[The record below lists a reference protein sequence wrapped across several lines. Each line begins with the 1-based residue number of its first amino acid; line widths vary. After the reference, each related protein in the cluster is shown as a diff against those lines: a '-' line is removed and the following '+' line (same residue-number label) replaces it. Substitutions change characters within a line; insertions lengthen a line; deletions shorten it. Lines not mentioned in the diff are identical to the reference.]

1 MNNIML
7 DLETMGTGLDAA
19 IIAVGAV
26 RFDTDITARFY
37 KIVSLKSSV
46 DAGLRMDPETVLW
59 WMRRSEEARAE
70 FDEEATTLFDCLM
83 SFSEWIGKDAIVWGN
98 GVDFDNVI
106 LANAYKALKI
116 RAPWDFWNN
125 RCYRTLKALH
135 PEIELER
142 TGTYHRAVD
151 DAESQA
157 QHLIRILTSS
167 RSDQVSG

>member
-1 MNNIML
+1 ML

-70 FDEEATTLFDCLM
+70 FDEDATTLFDALM
-83 SFSEWIGKDAIVWGN
+83 AFAEWIDKDAMVWGN

-106 LANAYKALKI
+106 LANAYRTLKI
-116 RAPWDFWNN
+116 PAPWNFRNN
-125 RCYRTLKALH
+125 RCYRTVKALH
-135 PEIELER
+135 PEIKLQR
-142 TGTYHRAVD
+142 VGTYHRAID

-157 QHLIRILTSS
+157 RHLIRILQSP
-167 RSDQVSG
+167 GK

>member
-7 DLETMGTGLDAA
+7 DLETMGTGPDAA
-19 IIAVGAV
+19 IISIGAV
-26 RFDTDITARFY
+26 RFDADITDRFY

-70 FDEEATTLFDCLM
+70 FDEDATTLFDALM
-83 SFSEWIGKDAIVWGN
+83 AFAEWAGKGAIVWGN
-98 GVDFDNVI
+98 GSDFDNVI
-106 LANAYKALKI
+106 LASAYRLMKI
-116 RAPWDFWNN
+116 PAPWIFWNN
-125 RCYRTLKALH
+125 RCYRTVKALH
-135 PEIELER
+135 PEIALER

-157 QHLIRILTSS
+157 RHLMRILGTNQS
-167 RSDQVSG
+167 